1 MGKMKKV
8 EGMPGAAGSVPLP
21 AALTDFR
28 QESYWDQFFKASQGR
43 PFEWYGDWVSLP
55 RVFREL
61 LGLSADRK
69 PPLEILVPGCG
80 NSRLSAAMYD
90 AGFQKIVNVD
100 FNKRVVAEMLRLNV
114 RARPL
119 MRWQVMDITK
129 MQFAD
134 NSFDV
139 VLDKGSLD
147 ALTGEPDEP
156 QIAAEGLLSEVKR
169 VLRHGGKYVCIT
181 LAQQHV
187 IELLLGHF
195 RIGWDVVVYQVQDE
209 SNDTSAMLQPLL
221 VVATK
226 TDSVEVSPVRSSLE
240 EFNPAAANAEQM
252 KCVVSVIE
260 VENKLRTAF
269 EGGRFG
275 GALEDQTIEE
285 DYSEFDEL
293 SPGKVRAVK
302 LGGHYPAVILDAK
315 PDSGSH
321 MFKAAV
327 FLVPR
332 GRAHEWL
339 FSTEEGQW
347 EIVEAAKAGRL
358 IMVMLDT
365 QQYPGSL
372 AAVQDELSH
381 VVKFFLPLDC
391 KESKD
396 IPYMTTDDGVH
407 RRTVIEERNSPITGI
422 IKVEDVVLEY
432 KKSSE
437 DGVSATTQSFY
448 RRLVFDRNPNLIQSD
463 AILLPY
469 SAVVDDAQQRTQ
481 KKKKK
486 KGKAK
491 ESVQD
496 TKEGAKEE
504 YRVDHSQLA
513 SSYHAGMVAGLA
525 LISHNLDQSFS
536 TKEPVRVMVVGLG
549 AGLLP
554 MFLHNHLPVD
564 HIEVVELD
572 GVIGDLAKR
581 HFGFVENDRMKLH
594 IGDGIE
600 AVHAIG
606 RTAGV
611 PVSEPSIAELSDN
624 LAASHISGNSK
635 PAKDQMLHV
644 LIIDADAGDSSLEMS
659 CPPQGFL
666 EESFLSAAKAALV
679 DGGVLAVNVVSRAA
693 GAHSSAVAKLQ
704 KVFEEVYELKV
715 DEDVNRVLFALP
727 RESPVRN
734 DSLITNLRSA
744 TQRLKQL
751 ATDFAPWQNGPILE
765 DYLQE
770 GKIRLVPRA

>member
-1 MGKMKKV
+1 MGRMKGAA
-8 EGMPGAAGSVPLP
+8 EMPGAAGSVPLP
-21 AALTDFR
+21 EVLTDFR

-55 RVFREL
+55 KVFREL
-61 LGLSADRK
+61 LGLRPERN

-100 FNKRVVAEMLRLNV
+100 FNKRVITEMLRLNV

-156 QIAAEGLLSEVKR
+156 QVAAEGLLSEVKR
-169 VLRHGGKYVCIT
+169 VLKHGGKYICIT

-187 IELLLGHF
+187 IELLLGNF

-209 SNDTSAMLQPLL
+209 SNDTSSALQPLL
-221 VVATK
+221 VVATN
-226 TDSVEVSPVRSSLE
+226 TGSVKVSPVKPCLE
-240 EFNPAAANAEQM
+240 EVNPRAANADQM
-252 KCVVSVIE
+252 NCVVSVIE
-260 VENKLRTAF
+260 AENKLRATF
-269 EGGRFG
+269 EAGSV
-275 GALEDQTIEE
+275 EDQEVEE
-285 DYSEFDEL
+285 DYSEYDEL
-293 SPGKVRAVK
+293 NPGKVRTVK
-302 LGGHYPAVILDAK
+302 LGGHYLAVVLDAK
-315 PDSGSH
+315 PESGPH
-321 MFKAAV
+321 AYKAAV

-347 EIVEAAKAGRL
+347 EIVEAAKASRL

-381 VVKFFLPLDC
+381 VVKNFLPLHC

-407 RRTVIEERNSPITGI
+407 RRTVLEEIKSPITGT
-422 IKVEDVVLEY
+422 IKVEDVVLEG
-432 KKSSE
+432 KKTSE
-437 DGVSATTQSFY
+437 DAASAPTQSFY

-463 AILLPY
+463 AVLVPY
-469 SAVVDDAQQRTQ
+469 SAVAEDPQSRKQTTQQ

-486 KGKAK
+486 KSKAK
-491 ESVQD
+491 EPVLD
-496 TKEGAKEE
+496 IKNEVEE
-504 YRVDHSQLA
+504 ELRVDHSQLGN
-513 SSYHAGMVAGLA
+513 SYHAGMIAGVA
-525 LISHNLDQSFS
+525 LITQGLEQSLS
-536 TKEPVRVMVVGLG
+536 VKDPVRVMVVGLG

-581 HFGFVENDRMKLH
+581 HFGFVENNRMKLH
-594 IGDGIE
+594 VGDGID

-606 RTAGV
+606 RVAKIPVKV
-611 PVSEPSIAELSDN
+611 PTVSELSEN
-624 LAASHISGNSK
+624 LATSHINEGSNSV
-635 PAKDQMLHV
+635 KDQRLHV

-659 CPPQGFL
+659 CPPKEFL
-666 EESFLSAAKAALV
+666 DESFLAAAKVALV
-679 DGGVLAVNVVSRAA
+679 DEGMLVINVVSRAA
-693 GAHSSAVAKLQ
+693 RAVSSAASKLQ
-704 KVFEEVYELKV
+704 KVFEEVYELKI

-727 RESPVRN
+727 RKCPVPN
-734 DSLITNLRSA
+734 DSLISDLRSA
-744 TQRLKQL
+744 ALRLRKL
-751 ATDFAPWQNGPILE
+751 CTDFSPWQHGPALE
-765 DYLQE
+765 DFLQE
-770 GKIRLVPRA
+770 DKLRLIPRT